1 MIKVHSFGLTVLAF
15 VVFCLVMVTSPTLAS
30 NRPTIKIPT
39 LNLVS
44 NIVNFPLQ
52 NDSWAIDPWE
62 KRVGFL
68 EETSWFASP
77 GNMVLAG
84 HSVMPNGRGGIFA
97 HIDRLSNGDQIYVTD
112 GNQERTYVVSEVRV
126 VNEYDMSVIYPMGD
140 DRLTLI
146 TCEASSYDSATQAY
160 SNRVVVIAYRES

>member
-1 MIKVHSFGLTVLAF
+1 VIKVLNFRLTLLASIVICLLTVTA
-15 VVFCLVMVTSPTLAS
+15 PTLAS

-44 NIVNFPLQ
+44 SIVNFPIQ

-97 HIDRLSNGDQIYVTD
+97 HIDRLSNGDRIYVSD
-112 GNQERTYVVSEVRV
+112 GIQERTYVVSEVRV

-160 SNRVVVIAYRES
+160 GNRVVVIANRES